1 MQALMWLDGQERHVE
16 DGPTHQV
23 LPFVDCRTPA
33 MSVTNS
39 AAAKRARTLR
49 QAYKTLG
56 VNRGIADSDLDRMYT
71 TLLRREKPYDTGDPQ
86 NEELRAAY
94 ACVRSYRRYGGRNTP
109 ADALV

>member
-1 MQALMWLDGQERHVE
+1 MWLDGQERHVE

-71 TLLRREKPYDTGDPQ
+71 TLLHREKPYGTGDAHDR
-86 NEELRAAY
+86 ELRAAY
-94 ACVRSYRRYGGRNTP
+94 ACVRFNRRHGGRNIP
-109 ADALV
+109 ADR